1 MKYWFRGLRTKL
13 NCQLSA
19 FTLNI
24 LLEER
29 YDDFAIEES
38 KNSLH
43 MTLKSLLSPQNI

>member
-1 MKYWFRGLRTKL
+1 MKHLFRGLRTEI
-13 NCQLSA
+13 NCQLSD
-19 FTLNI
+19 FTLNV

-43 MTLKSLLSPQNI
+43 MTLKS